1 MGEPLCPIFVS
12 VRTDYWVNMLG
23 QERKRTDMLGTIFM
37 TVAGIFALM
46 FIFAVLRVRR
56 IMREKGISLEDLS
69 EKRHVMGFNMKLAKQ
84 ARLEVRKSLIGK
96 AGSNDA
102 LFAVKTEEKTSVS
115 HDVNPWE
122 KA

>member
-1 MGEPLCPIFVS
+1 
-12 VRTDYWVNMLG
+12 
-23 QERKRTDMLGTIFM
+23 MLGTIFM

-46 FIFAVLRVRR
+46 FIFAALRVRR

-69 EKRHVMGFNMKLAKQ
+69 EKRHIMGFNMKLAKQ
-84 ARLEVRKSLIGK
+84 AKLEVRKSLIGK

-102 LFAVKTEEKTSVS
+102 LFAVKTEEQTSGS
-115 HDVNPWE
+115 RDINPWE

>member
-1 MGEPLCPIFVS
+1 
-12 VRTDYWVNMLG
+12 MLG

-46 FIFAVLRVRR
+46 FVFAALRVRR

-69 EKRHVMGFNMKLAKQ
+69 EKRHIMGFNMKLAKQ
-84 ARLEVRKSLIGK
+84 AKLEVRKSLIGK
-96 AGSNDA
+96 DGSNDA
-102 LFAVKTEEKTSVS
+102 LFAVNTEEQTSGS
-115 HDVNPWE
+115 RDINPWE

>member
-1 MGEPLCPIFVS
+1 M
-12 VRTDYWVNMLG
+12 W
-23 QERKRTDMLGTIFM
+23 GTIFV

-69 EKRHVMGFNMKLAKQ
+69 EKRHIMGFNMKLAKQ

-102 LFAVKTEEKTSVS
+102 VFAVKTEEKTSVT
-115 HDVNPWE
+115 HGVNPWE